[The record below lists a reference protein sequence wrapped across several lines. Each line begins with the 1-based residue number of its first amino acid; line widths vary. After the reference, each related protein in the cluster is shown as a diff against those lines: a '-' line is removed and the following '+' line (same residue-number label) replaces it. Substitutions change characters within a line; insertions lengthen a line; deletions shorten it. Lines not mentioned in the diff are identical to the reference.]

1 MIDNVVTNTGL
12 VLNGQH
18 LLALAAEEDSRIRDS
33 RIRIEGDVELEYK
46 PLRPYS
52 RWGYSICLV
61 RSFQVR
67 LDRTEMQDWI
77 KSQTFRSYVLKTWSE
92 GLRLG

>member
-52 RWGYSICLV
+52 AL
-61 RSFQVR
+61 F
-67 LDRTEMQDWI
+67 
-77 KSQTFRSYVLKTWSE
+77 
-92 GLRLG
+92 